1 MSVDHAK
8 LWGSIYGFAES
19 FTQLLRQIRSSRL
32 ATCHNVHISRTAPGP
47 SHVMT
52 SEISALRLEVSR
64 LENENEDIRRE
75 RDRFAA
81 QLVKFRQDNGTLES
95 QIQDLGIENN
105 DLKRKLARNEVML
118 SAFSVSSRG

>member
-1 MSVDHAK
+1 
-8 LWGSIYGFAES
+8 
-19 FTQLLRQIRSSRL
+19 
-32 ATCHNVHISRTAPGP
+32 
-47 SHVMT
+47 MT